1 MKQHPTLHTKRL
13 VLRPFVLADAKDVQ
27 RLAGEKAIA
36 DTTANIPHPY
46 LDGMAEQWIAT
57 HQECFEAGEL
67 VNLAIV
73 LQEPDILVGAISL
86 MDLSARHERG
96 ELGYWIGQP
105 YWNQGYC
112 TEAAQAVLAYGFSV
126 LGLNRIHA
134 RFFKRNPASGRVM
147 EKVGMVQEGYLR
159 AHDKKWEQF
168 EDIVLYGIL
177 KFEWHNRTEPMD
189 ALDSYRR
196 DRL

>member
-1 MKQHPTLHTKRL
+1 
-13 VLRPFVLADAKDVQ
+13 VLADAKDVQ
-27 RLAGEKAIA
+27 RLAGDKAIA

-46 LDGMAEQWIAT
+46 MDGMAEQWIAT
-57 HQECFEAGEL
+57 HQGRFEAGEL
-67 VNLAIV
+67 VNFAIV
-73 LQEPDILVGAISL
+73 QRETDVLIGAISL
-86 MDLSARHERG
+86 MNLSAHHERG

-105 YWNQGYC
+105 YWNKGYS

-126 LGLNRIHA
+126 LELNRIHG

-147 EKVGMVQEGYLR
+147 EKIGMIPEGCLR

-177 KFEWHNRTEPMD
+177 KSEWQSKTEQVD
-189 ALDSYRR
+189 ALDGYSASAHSRQ
-196 DRL
+196 